1 MMLDFL
7 RHDAT
12 SPAMSLGAQL
22 RWKSR
27 LWLPLLGWPGMLA
40 IGLFVV
46 CLPFYF
52 ATVRPMQI
60 RLDTAQ
66 HSATEARANIVNAS
80 STMHRGGDTPTEQLA
95 EFYKFF
101 PAEKNSPEW
110 LDKLVVVAAKNGL
123 SLNEGEY
130 KVAQDKVG
138 QLMRYK
144 ITLPVQGKYPQI
156 RKFLAA
162 LPAEIPMMAL
172 ENVQFERKDIVDA
185 GVQAKIQ
192 LVLYLVQAS

>member
-1 MMLDFL
+1 M
-7 RHDAT
+7 
-12 SPAMSLGAQL
+12 
-22 RWKSR
+22 
-27 LWLPLLGWPGMLA
+27 
-40 IGLFVV
+40 
-46 CLPFYF
+46 
-52 ATVRPMQI
+52 
-60 RLDTAQ
+60 
-66 HSATEARANIVNAS
+66 
-80 STMHRGGDTPTEQLA
+80 
-95 EFYKFF
+95 
-101 PAEKNSPEW
+101 
-110 LDKLVVVAAKNGL
+110 VVVAAKNGL